1 MTNKIFIN
9 VRKQFVVFV
18 YVLIMC
24 ATLKVHM
31 KTWPFLSHLRLIAL
45 ALSAVDIQ
53 SVTSTP
59 VATLLPGEL
68 II

>member
-31 KTWPFLSHLRLIAL
+31 KT
-45 ALSAVDIQ
+45 
-53 SVTSTP
+53 
-59 VATLLPGEL
+59 
-68 II
+68 